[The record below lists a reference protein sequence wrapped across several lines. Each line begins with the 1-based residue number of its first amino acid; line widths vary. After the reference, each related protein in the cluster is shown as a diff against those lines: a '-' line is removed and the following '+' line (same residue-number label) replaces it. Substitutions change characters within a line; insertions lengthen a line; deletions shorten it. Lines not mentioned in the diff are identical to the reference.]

1 MPTAHSSIVTDI
13 LVKHYGWGLSQS
25 CEPEVYGHGR
35 LVCPRTDEEFTPHE
49 AWSIQ
54 TEREGGET
62 GTDAPLRHY
71 DPLRWQAL
79 KAVEF
84 IETVPF
90 DNSPT
95 TTAEC
100 WSRLVSLARFCR
112 REGVL
117 S

>member
-1 MPTAHSSIVTDI
+1 MATRYASRLAGI
-13 LVKHYGWGLSQS
+13 LVEHYGWVLVSNPD
-25 CEPEVYGHGR
+25 PELYGDQ
-35 LVCPRTDEEFTPHE
+35 LVVCPRTGEKFSPCD

-62 GTDAPLRHY
+62 GTDAPLRHF
-71 DPLRWQAL
+71 DPLRWQAM
-79 KAVEF
+79 KAMEF

-95 TTAEC
+95 TAAQC
-100 WSRLVSLARFCR
+100 WSHLMFLARFCR

>member
-1 MPTAHSSIVTDI
+1 MATRYGNQLAGI
-13 LVKHYGWGLSQS
+13 LVEHYGWVL
-25 CEPEVYGHGR
+25 EPNPDLERYGDP
-35 LVCPRTDEEFTPHE
+35 LIMCPRKGEKFTPHQ
-49 AWSIQ
+49 AWKIQ
-54 TEREGGET
+54 TEREGGDT
-62 GTDAPLRHY
+62 GADAPLRHY

-79 KAVEF
+79 RAMEF

-100 WSRLVSLARFCR
+100 WSHLVFLARFCR